1 MLHDRP
7 KQALAQP
14 RAQQDRD
21 PMNAT
26 VQALDAMYGQPAVG
40 VPARLERRTPSAWE
54 PVADAVTDN
63 DGCILDWAMKP
74 LDQGEYRIVLD
85 SGSYFAS
92 LGLNV
97 AYSELAVVFSLVDE
111 MDACQIQ
118 LSLAPHSY
126 SAFYGA
132 RA

>member
-1 MLHDRP
+1 
-7 KQALAQP
+7 
-14 RAQQDRD
+14 
-21 PMNAT
+21 MNVT
-26 VQALDAMYGQPAVG
+26 VQALDVVYGQTAVG
-40 VPARLERRTPSAWE
+40 VPARLERRTPSIWV

-63 DGCILDWAMKP
+63 DGRILDWAVKP

-92 LGLNV
+92 LGLNA
-97 AYSELAVVFSLVDE
+97 AYSELAVVFTLVDE

-126 SAFYGA
+126 STFYGA